1 MFSKVD
7 LPHPLGPMMATN
19 SPSFTSMLTPF
30 SATVF
35 TSSVRKVR
43 TICSVFIISFLS
55 FL

>member
-1 MFSKVD
+1 
-7 LPHPLGPMMATN
+7 MMATN